1 MNRRPVALFAF
12 LGLGYAFLY
21 GPILSV
27 IFYSFNENRLVT
39 VWSGFSTKW
48 YGELFRNERMIEA
61 AITSLKIAA
70 MSATGAVV
78 LGTLAGYCLARM
90 PSFWGRT
97 LFAGLVSAPLVM
109 PEVITGLASLL
120 LFVGLEQMIG
130 WPNGRGVDTI
140 TIAHITFTLSFVAVI
155 VQARLKDMD
164 QSIEEAAMDL
174 GARPWQVFYLITL
187 PLILPALVSGWLLA
201 FTISLDDLVIT
212 SFVSGPGSSTLP
224 MMIFSKV
231 RLGVSPEINALA
243 TLIVGIVTTGILI
256 SGLLMFRQN
265 REKERSAREAAG
277 G

>member
-1 MNRRPVALFAF
+1 
-12 LGLGYAFLY
+12 
-21 GPILSV
+21 
-27 IFYSFNENRLVT
+27 
-39 VWSGFSTKW
+39 
-48 YGELFRNERMIEA
+48 
-61 AITSLKIAA
+61 
-70 MSATGAVV
+70 
-78 LGTLAGYCLARM
+78 
-90 PSFWGRT
+90 

-130 WPNGRGVDTI
+130 WPDGRGVDTI